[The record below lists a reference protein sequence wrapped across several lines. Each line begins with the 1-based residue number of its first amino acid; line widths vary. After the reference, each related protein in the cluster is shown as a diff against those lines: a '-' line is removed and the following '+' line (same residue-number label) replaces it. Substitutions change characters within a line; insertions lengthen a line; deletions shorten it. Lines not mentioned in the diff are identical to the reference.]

1 MTRRFAENTCMTEA
15 ARKKP
20 EIVVI
25 SGPSGVGKT
34 TICKRLV
41 ERMDNLYLSVSCTT
55 RPKSDTEVDGED
67 YWFLSEQ
74 EFEQRVRTGEF
85 LEQAEVFGSRYGTVR
100 DNVEQALE
108 QGKTVILEI
117 DVQGATQVT
126 AVYPGA
132 VMIFILPPTQAEL
145 AKRINGRGRE
155 NGEAT
160 ERRLDGAG
168 TEIAAGWQHFKHMVI
183 NAELEQVSKEVMQI
197 IEGTDE

>member
-1 MTRRFAENTCMTEA
+1 MTPRFAENTCMTEP

-20 EIVVI
+20 KIVII

-34 TICKRLV
+34 SICKRLV

-55 RPKSDTEVDGED
+55 RPKSDTEADGED
-67 YWFLSEQ
+67 YWFLSKQ
-74 EFEQRVRTGEF
+74 EFEQRARKGEF
-85 LEQAEVFGSRYGTVR
+85 LEYAEVFDNRYGTPR
-100 DNVEQALE
+100 DNVEQALQ

-117 DVQGATQVT
+117 DVQGAKQVK
-126 AVYPGA
+126 AVYPDA

-168 TEIAAGWQHFKHMVI
+168 TEIAAGWQYFKHMVI